1 MGRYSRLLV
10 GMDGSEASF
19 HALRES
25 FRISTNWVTV
35 VTVAPSYEGDL
46 RIMGV
51 SGVREKLR
59 EPCDTALARAQELA
73 DAAGA
78 VIRPICAV
86 GEPHERLVAEADAG
100 HRDLIVLGAKGQSF
114 IERTLMGNIARRV
127 IGFSTKDVLVI
138 PLGATVGWDRILV
151 ATDCSSGSRPAINRA
166 LELAQAYGGELV
178 VLSVMDLPLKTQE
191 AMGISAEILR
201 RCQDHV
207 VDVQRRDEARD
218 LRVIGV
224 VQKGQAY
231 QVITDLA
238 RSEHV
243 NLIVMG
249 SHGRTGLTRLLM
261 GGVTERVIG
270 HAPCPVLVVE
280 GD

>member
-1 MGRYSRLLV
+1 MGKYNRLLV
-10 GMDGSEASF
+10 GLDGSETSF
-19 HALRES
+19 HALQES
-25 FRISTNWVTV
+25 FKLSTNWVTV

-59 EPCDTALARAQELA
+59 ESCDTALARSQELA

-78 VIRPICAV
+78 VIRPICTV
-86 GEPHERLVAEADAG
+86 GLPHEGIVREAEAG
-100 HRDLIVLGAKGQSF
+100 NRDLIILGAKGQSF
-114 IERTLMGNIARRV
+114 MERTLMGNITRRV

-138 PLGATVGWDRILV
+138 PLDATVGWDRMLV

-166 LELAQAYGGELV
+166 LELTQAYGGELV

-191 AMGISAEILR
+191 AMGITAEILR

-207 VDVQRRDEARD
+207 AEVQRRGEARD
-218 LRVIGV
+218 LTVKGV
-224 VQKGQAY
+224 VRKGQAY
-231 QVITDLA
+231 QVIADLA
-238 RSEHV
+238 REEHV

-249 SHGRTGLTRLLM
+249 SHGHTGLTRLLM

-270 HAPCPVLVVE
+270 HAPCPVLVVK
-280 GD
+280 DY

>member
-1 MGRYSRLLV
+1 MGRYNRLLV

-25 FRISTNWVTV
+25 FKISTNWVTV
-35 VTVAPSYEGDL
+35 VTVAPSYVGDL

-86 GEPHERLVAEADAG
+86 GEPHERLVAEADSG
-100 HRDLIVLGAKGQSF
+100 NRDLIVLGAKGQSF
-114 IERTLMGNIARRV
+114 IERTLMGNITRRV

-138 PLGATVGWDRILV
+138 PLSATVGWDRILV

-191 AMGISAEILR
+191 AMGITAEILR

-207 VDVQRRDEARD
+207 VDVQRRGKAQD
-218 LRVIGV
+218 LGVIGV

-249 SHGRTGLTRLLM
+249 SHGRTGLTRLLV
-261 GGVTERVIG
+261 GGVTERVIV
-270 HAPCPVLVVE
+270 HAPCPVLVVK